1 MVTRPGSGLLPRRP
15 GRGCPVVESRVA
27 QNAKSLRVTS
37 RSVKTGVAH
46 YVQVMTVSISLF
58 PVSVRFPAWARQL
71 IVLPPETDSAL
82 TMLISAISSILKAS
96 LHQQISLAPS
106 DLSSICDEEHRAGSA
121 VSAEPQHNGLCL

>member
-58 PVSVRFPAWARQL
+58 PVSVRFPAWARQYDCVATGDRL
-71 IVLPPETDSAL
+71 GIDDADL
-82 TMLISAISSILKAS
+82 
-96 LHQQISLAPS
+96 S
-106 DLSSICDEEHRAGSA
+106 DLEHPES
-121 VSAEPQHNGLCL
+121 EPASTD